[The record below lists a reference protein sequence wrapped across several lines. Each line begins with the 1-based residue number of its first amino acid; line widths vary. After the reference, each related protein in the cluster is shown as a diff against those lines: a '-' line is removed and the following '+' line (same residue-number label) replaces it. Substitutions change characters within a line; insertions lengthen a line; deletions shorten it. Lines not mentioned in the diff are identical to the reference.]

1 MFVIRFSGEFARFHG
16 NEFFEDKGSAVARLH
31 QLRAILKP
39 EAHSTFKLFE
49 LSPVTRLT
57 SPRLRAGVHK
67 FH

>member
-49 LSPVTRLT
+49 LSPV
-57 SPRLRAGVHK
+57 AE
-67 FH
+67 